1 MYRINPF
8 SVTLFFLLFFG
19 AANDSRA
26 QDRLAQLSGQV
37 LMPDNTPAAFVT
49 VQLKNNGITR
59 AANENGKFIISQLP
73 ASTDSLII
81 SGTGLVSFKQSVQLT
96 AGLHLDLGIIHIDIV
111 KKTLQNV
118 EITGRL
124 VRSYKSD
131 YSFAAT
137 KTQTSLIDIP
147 QSLSTATKELINDRM
162 QLHLTNAL
170 ENIAGVTHYSGY
182 EEYTIRGLRAENAR
196 LINGLRVFNT
206 SLTSPLLVNIER
218 VELIK
223 GPAAVL
229 YGNCDPGGTINLV
242 TKKPLREKQYAAFLS
257 AGSWNAFN
265 GQLDATGPLNKKAS
279 LLYRINAGYEN
290 TQSFRDGHFLKAW
303 QAAPSFS
310 FIPNSKFQLNLDLS
324 WAYTHAIADRGQPGL
339 KGTTDLLSTPINR
352 SVTQP
357 TDYLKETN
365 LSAVLSATYQIN
377 QNISFNSSLLHYCTN
392 QKLSE
397 HGMGDFITN
406 DSVYLSYHNNK
417 LQTHTNTFN
426 NYFSF
431 QFNKGKIKQQLL
443 VDYDYISNNLQG
455 SAWEG
460 KLATPGTND
469 AVVGTFSLL
478 HPQYKNRHTSI
489 YQQIVDTAGGADL
502 AEGVYT
508 THGLYVQEYLTY
520 RKWLVMAGIRAEFF
534 ESGDDEDDAGGAKDN
549 ETEVSRLMPRLGIT
563 YAFNNNTRLYASYNT
578 GFDPF
583 EPGAVTQVFNQPFK
597 PVTSYMFET
606 GIKTNLLNNKLFS
619 TLAVYQINI
628 NNLAVNAND
637 PANPDLFVQR
647 GEQRSR
653 GMEWELQGNIT
664 KGLSANINYAFNETK
679 IIKSIKSEDLGRIAE
694 NAPRH
699 SSSSWI
705 KYEFLKG
712 PLQGL
717 ALSLGHTQAGTRS
730 TLDPAIQ
737 LPGYIVW
744 NGAIQYGYR
753 HFKIAVNLSNI
764 SNTVYWPAAYNNLYK
779 WPGATRNLMA
789 RLYYAF

>member
-1 MYRINPF
+1 MCRICPF
-8 SVTLFFLLFFG
+8 SVTLLFILLFG
-19 AANDSRA
+19 VASNIIA
-26 QDRLAQLSGQV
+26 QNRLAQLSGQV

-49 VQLKNNGITR
+49 VQLKNNGITTN
-59 AANENGKFIISQLP
+59 ANENGKFMIGELP
-73 ASTDSLII
+73 ASEDSLII
-81 SGTGLVSFKQSVQLT
+81 SGIGVVTFKQSIKLT
-96 AGLHLDLGIIHIDIV
+96 AGHRLDLGIIQIGIV

-124 VRSYKSD
+124 SRSYKSD

-147 QSLSTATKELINDRM
+147 QSLSTATKELINDKM

-242 TKKPLREKQYAAFLS
+242 TKKPLREKQYAAFVS
-257 AGSWNAFN
+257 AGSQKAFN
-265 GQLDATGPLNKKAS
+265 GQLDVTGPLNKKAS

-290 TQSFRDGHFLKAW
+290 TQSFRDGYFLKAY

-310 FIPNSKFQLNLDLS
+310 FIPNSRLQVNLDLCL
-324 WAYTHAIADRGQPGL
+324 AYTSTIADRGQPGL
-339 KGTTDLLSTPINR
+339 KATNYLLSTPISR
-352 SVTQP
+352 SVMQP

-377 QNISFNSSLLHYCTN
+377 QNISFNSSLLHYYTN

-397 HGMGDFITN
+397 HGIGEFITN

-417 LQTHTNTFN
+417 LQTHTNTFS

-431 QFNKGKIKQQLL
+431 QFNKRKIKHQIL
-443 VDYDYISNNLQG
+443 VGYDYISNNLKG
-455 SAWEG
+455 GGWEG
-460 KLATPGTND
+460 KLAMPGTND
-469 AVVGTFSLL
+469 VVVGTISLL
-478 HPQYKNRHTSI
+478 HPQYKNRNANA

-502 AEGVYT
+502 AEGIYST
-508 THGLYVQEYLTY
+508 NGFYVQEYLTY
-520 RKWLVMAGIRAEFF
+520 RKWLVMAGVRAEFF
-534 ESGDDEDDAGGAKDN
+534 ESGDEEDAGSGKDD

-563 YAFNNNTRLYASYNT
+563 YAANSNTRLYASYNT

-583 EPGAVTQVFNQPFK
+583 EPGAVTQVFNEPFK

-606 GIKTNLLNNKLFS
+606 GIKATLLNNKLFS
-619 TLAVYQINI
+619 TLAVYQIII
-628 NNLAVNAND
+628 NNLAVNANA

-647 GEQRSR
+647 GAQRSR
-653 GMEWELQGNIT
+653 GVEWELQGNLT
-664 KGLSANINYAFNETK
+664 KNLSVNINYAFNETK
-679 IIKSIKSEDLGRIAE
+679 ITKSIKSEDLGRIAE

-699 SSSSWI
+699 SSGSWI

-712 PLQGL
+712 FLQGL
-717 ALSLGHTQAGTRS
+717 AVSLGHTQAGPRS
-730 TLDPAIQ
+730 TLDPGLH
-737 LPGYIVW
+737 LPGYIDW
-744 NGAIQYGYR
+744 SGAIQYGYR
-753 HFKIAVNLSNI
+753 HFKIAINLNNI
-764 SNTVYWPAAYNNLYK
+764 SNTVYWAAAYNNLYK
-779 WPGATRNLMA
+779 WPGSARNLMA
-789 RLYYAF
+789 RLYYTF